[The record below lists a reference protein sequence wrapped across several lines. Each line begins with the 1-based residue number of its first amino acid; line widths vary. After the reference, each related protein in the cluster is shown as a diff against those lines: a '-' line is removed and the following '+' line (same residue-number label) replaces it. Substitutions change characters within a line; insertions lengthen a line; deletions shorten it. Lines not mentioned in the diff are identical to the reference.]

1 MASKP
6 RLPEPAN
13 KSRQVAPFMKGL
25 NQLNRV
31 SLTLPKVGLVFS
43 VSLKVMFLPFND
55 PAIIF
60 TELAI

>member
-6 RLPEPAN
+6 KLPEPAN
-13 KSRQVAPFMKGL
+13 KSRQVAPSMEGV

-43 VSLKVMFLPFND
+43 LS
-55 PAIIF
+55 
-60 TELAI
+60 

>member
-13 KSRQVAPFMKGL
+13 KSRQEDPSIQGD
-25 NQLNRV
+25 NQLNKV

-43 VSLKVMFLPFND
+43 LSRKEIFLPFND
-55 PAIIF
+55 PAIIL
-60 TELAI
+60 TELVI